1 MLACVSFSSHRELHT
16 FCNAFRNFYGYY
28 FFTVYNAFTG
38 TLLTLVLDDFALT
51 ATRRA
56 GGSCLHGAEY
66 GLLVTD
72 YRAAAVTGRACFSAA
87 VTFGSRT
94 MTVGTRHVFLQFEFL
109 FHAGR
114 DFLEVQFHL
123 DTQVRTTVTALLLC
137 STASAETSKTA
148 ETSTVSAKDVTE
160 HGEDVVHGHASTEA
174 AERTT
179 ITGGTTQSGMT
190 ELIVAGTL
198 VRIA

>member
-1 MLACVSFSSHRELHT
+1 MA
-16 FCNAFRNFYGYY
+16 
-28 FFTVYNAFTG
+28 
-38 TLLTLVLDDFALT
+38 
-51 ATRRA
+51 
-56 GGSCLHGAEY
+56 
-66 GLLVTD
+66 
-72 YRAAAVTGRACFSAA
+72 
-87 VTFGSRT
+87 
-94 MTVGTRHVFLQFEFL
+94 VGTRYVFLQFEFL

-123 DTQVRTTVTALLLC
+123 DTQVRTTVTALLC